1 MAEGAMASPKSLSG
15 ALAELRAFAR
25 PRHRRT
31 RMADVAGLIAILSAG
46 CGTTVVE
53 PRAAGLA
60 FRLAGETERGVPFT
74 LTCLLHGP
82 DAPRLTAA
90 ETAVVQLLCE
100 GRTRAQ
106 IARVRGVSMN
116 TVKSQIRQVFRKL
129 NVDTRVALVRRW
141 CA

>member
-1 MAEGAMASPKSLSG
+1 MAPTKTLSG
-15 ALAELRAFAR
+15 ALAELRALAR
-25 PRHRRT
+25 PRHRRL
-31 RMADVAGLIAILSAG
+31 RMSDVAGLIATLSGSCRAS
-46 CGTTVVE
+46 VVE

-82 DAPRLTAA
+82 DTPRLTAA
-90 ETAVVQLLCE
+90 ETAVVELLCE

>member
-1 MAEGAMASPKSLSG
+1 MAEGAMASTKTLSG

-25 PRHRRT
+25 PRPRRT
-31 RMADVAGLIAILSAG
+31 RMADVAGLIATLSAG
-46 CGTTVVE
+46 CGASVVE
-53 PRAAGLA
+53 TRAAGLA
-60 FRLAGETERGVPFT
+60 FRLTGQTERGAPFT
-74 LTCLLHGP
+74 LTCLLHRP

-90 ETAVVQLLCE
+90 EAAVVELLCE